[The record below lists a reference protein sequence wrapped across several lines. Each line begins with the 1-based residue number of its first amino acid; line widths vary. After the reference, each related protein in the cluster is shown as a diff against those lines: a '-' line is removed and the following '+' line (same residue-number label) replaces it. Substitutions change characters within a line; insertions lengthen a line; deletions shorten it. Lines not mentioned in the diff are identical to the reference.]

1 MARQYVKVRGVGGGR
16 AGSRVPSAPKL
27 AVRRTPNARKNKA

>member
-16 AGSRVPSAPKL
+16 AGTKRPSSPKF
-27 AVRRTPNARKNKA
+27 AVKKVNNGKRKA

>member
-16 AGSRVPSAPKL
+16 TVTRK
-27 AVRRTPNARKNKA
+27 PNAPLLAARRVSNGKRKA